1 MSRSHKVV
9 RFVEAVSDIVSGH
22 LMGWLIVVLMCM
34 ILVEVLTR
42 YVLRSPLS
50 VADEYGGYML
60 VAMTC
65 IGLAYTWK
73 ERGHV
78 RIELLVRK
86 LPDKAQLWLRLITVI
101 MAAVF
106 ALVLIEA
113 SYELVS
119 DSYIFGRRSGSWL
132 RTPLLWPQMVLII
145 GSFLLFVQL
154 IAEVIKAVGNLKK
167 SKEKA

>member
-78 RIELLVRK
+78 WVESVIKVLSPKPRSR
-86 LPDKAQLWLRLITVI
+86 LRLITI
-101 MAAVF
+101 NR
-106 ALVLIEA
+106 
-113 SYELVS
+113 Y
-119 DSYIFGRRSGSWL
+119 
-132 RTPLLWPQMVLII
+132 
-145 GSFLLFVQL
+145 
-154 IAEVIKAVGNLKK
+154 
-167 SKEKA
+167 

>member
-1 MSRSHKVV
+1 MRRLGRVI
-9 RFVEAVSDIVSGH
+9 EGIVNIGGYFS
-22 LMGWLIVVLMCM
+22 GWLVAVMMVL
-34 ILVEVLTR
+34 ILYEVFMR
-42 YVLRSPLS
+42 YVLNQPPM
-50 VADEYGGYML
+50 VADEFSGYIL
-60 VAMTC
+60 VALTFL
-65 IGLAYTWK
+65 GAAYTWK

-86 LPDKAQLWLRLITVI
+86 LPDKAQVWLRLITVI

-106 ALVLIEA
+106 ALLLIEA

-132 RTPLLWPQMVLII
+132 RTPLLWPQLVLII
-145 GSFLLFVQL
+145 GSVLLFVQL
-154 IAEVIKAVGNLKK
+154 ITEVIKALGNLKK